1 MKKFVFPLE
10 KVLRFRTSLLDEE
23 KNKLAELRRDVV
35 ETENRIADCHRQIEQ
50 SDLEM
55 KESAARGTSI
65 LQMRMFNFEIDS
77 ARRMIAELEK
87 TLKKQQALAEQQL
100 AVVLEATK
108 DVNGLERLRDKQ
120 REEYDEAI
128 RKADDLT
135 ISELISSQYVRE
147 GHSQ

>member
-35 ETENRIADCHRQIEQ
+35 ETENRIEDCHRQIEQ
-50 SDLEM
+50 SDLQM

-65 LQMRMFNFEIDS
+65 LQMRMFSFEIDS